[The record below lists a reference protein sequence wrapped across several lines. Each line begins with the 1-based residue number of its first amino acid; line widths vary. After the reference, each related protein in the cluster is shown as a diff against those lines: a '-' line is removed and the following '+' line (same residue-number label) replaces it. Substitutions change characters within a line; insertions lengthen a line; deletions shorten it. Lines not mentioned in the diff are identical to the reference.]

1 MDISEVCRVCLEKSN
16 RLTPIFDPIK
26 PPHFSVLIMACA
38 AVQVQEGDGLPAYI
52 CQRCIAK
59 LNVAFHFKN
68 TCESSDRKLRQYL
81 DQLQRQTVYHDGKL
95 VFTDNFLVN
104 WGFEDLLTEQHVKE
118 EDQFGMI
125 SNTQQGNTNKPDLVT
140 YKFELDDNFIQGDI
154 KLGDG
159 EDIGG
164 TKKRGKRLLKVHQ
177 CDTCKKVFKSKP
189 SLVHHIRIH
198 TGERPYVCHLCQK
211 R

>member
-1 MDISEVCRVCLEKSN
+1 MGLRGW
-16 RLTPIFDPIK
+16 
-26 PPHFSVLIMACA
+26 SVLFK
-38 AVQVQEGDGLPAYI
+38 VQEGDGLPAYI

-68 TCESSDRKLRQYL
+68 TCESSDQKLRQYL

-95 VFTDNFLVN
+95 VFTDNFSVN

-125 SNTQQGNTNKPDLVT
+125 CNTQKDNTNKPDLVT

-154 KLGDG
+154 KVLV
-159 EDIGG
+159 ELICCS
-164 TKKRGKRLLKVHQ
+164 RIQ
-177 CDTCKKVFKSKP
+177 C
-189 SLVHHIRIH
+189 
-198 TGERPYVCHLCQK
+198 
-211 R
+211 